1 MERII
6 ALIETLKR
14 PGVDKVVEYL
24 RTSNY
29 ATARCGEHHTYEG
42 GLVDHSLEVYDLM
55 MERRGKLPEDSVV
68 VCALLHDLGKTCK
81 GRGHHPRR
89 AIAILDKCGFELTKD
104 ERLAILEHHKKSEN
118 YFTHPLRHCL
128 SSSDMTSTGKWKQEH
143 PSEDIGKRV
152 KDTLLYLFSK
162 L

>member
-1 MERII
+1 MERVI
-6 ALIETLKR
+6 ALLETLKR
-14 PGVDKVVEYL
+14 PGTDKLIEFV

-29 ATARCGEHHTYEG
+29 AAARCYAHHTYAG

-55 MERRGKLPEDSVV
+55 MERRGDLPEDSII
-68 VCALLHDLGKTCK
+68 VCALLHDLDKVYRGKHNPK
-81 GRGHHPRR
+81 RG
-89 AIAILDKCGFELTKD
+89 IAILDKCGFELTED

-143 PSEDIGKRV
+143 PSKDICKRA
-152 KDTLLYLFSK
+152 KDTLLYFFSK